1 MSFVES
7 FNWFLEGNSLPSVCM
22 RFLSPLVA
30 ILAFLLGAC
39 ERHNWE
45 DVDENGDKKIDQ
57 NEKGT
62 KRLYMEHKEDEGE
75 EKH

>member
-1 MSFVES
+1 MKCLSLLVVIIAFV
-7 FNWFLEGNSLPSVCM
+7 
-22 RFLSPLVA
+22 
-30 ILAFLLGAC
+30 LGAC

-45 DVDENGDKKIDQ
+45 DVDENGDGRIDQ

-62 KRLYMEHKEDEGE
+62 KRLYQEHKEDEGG

>member
-1 MSFVES
+1 MKR
-7 FNWFLEGNSLPSVCM
+7 LSL
-22 RFLSPLVA
+22 LVA

-45 DVDENGDKKIDQ
+45 DVDENGDGIIDQ

-62 KRLYMEHKEDEGE
+62 KRLYKEHKGGDKDG